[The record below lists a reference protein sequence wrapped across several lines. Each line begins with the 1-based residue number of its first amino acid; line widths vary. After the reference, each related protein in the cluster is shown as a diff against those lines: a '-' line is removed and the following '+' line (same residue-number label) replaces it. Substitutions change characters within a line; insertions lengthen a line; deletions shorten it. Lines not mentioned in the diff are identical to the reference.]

1 MGLPEFCKFVLL
13 DRRCNVGEAPDL
25 KLKMSLLKAISTITF
40 LNTKKYGKRMIFI
53 NLALTFS

>member
-13 DRRCNVGEAPDL
+13 DRRCNVEEAPDL